1 MIDQCVR
8 PGDSG
13 GVQKSTGGEESADPR
28 LETIFEIARVLLSS
42 RDPETLVSDL
52 LCAAVK
58 SFGKADAGMVFLREA
73 GQHLVVKAAIG
84 YDLAALRDVV
94 LAPGEAIAG
103 KVLQNRKPRLY
114 PAATAVAEAMANA
127 TTANLDSFR
136 RAAIGLGQPRS
147 AIAVPLTSDQ
157 TPLGVLVLIGLGEH
171 ECFSYADLTFFESV
185 GDLISTAVE
194 WATSR
199 ERLQAAQAIA
209 RANRLKADFV
219 SILAHEMRT
228 PLTSIKGY
236 TTALL
241 MEEAD
246 FSPETQR
253 EFLEIVDEECE
264 VLQSLIHDLLES
276 SVIDAGL
283 MKLEPQPLRLPRL
296 ARSLV
301 EDMSRRAQ
309 RIRFLLDFSQG
320 FPIIDADPDRIAEVL
335 RNLLDNAV
343 KYSPHG
349 GLVVVRGE
357 LRESEVVVSVA
368 DQGIGIAPEHLNRLF
383 EKFFR
388 VNSGLGRH
396 VVGSG
401 LGLPIARNAVE
412 AHGGR
417 IWAESQL
424 GRGSTFYFTL
434 PVRDPDKRSGKEEGT
449 QDE

>member
-1 MIDQCVR
+1 MVDQCVR
-8 PGDSG
+8 SGDSG
-13 GVQKSTGGEESADPR
+13 GALKVAGASWSADR
-28 LETIFEIARVLLSS
+28 RVDTVLEIARVLVSN
-42 RDPETLVSDL
+42 RDPETLVQDL
-52 LCAAVK
+52 LHALVQSCD
-58 SFGKADAGMVFLREA
+58 KAGAGMVFLRESD
-73 GQHLVVKAAIG
+73 QQLVVRAATG
-84 YDLAALRDVV
+84 YDLAPLRDVA
-94 LAPGEAIAG
+94 LAPGEAIGG
-103 KVLQNRKPRLY
+103 KVLQSGQGELY
-114 PAATAVAEAMANA
+114 SNTVAFAEGMAN
-127 TTANLDSFR
+127 TTPANRQSFR
-136 RAAIGLGQPRS
+136 RAAGDLGQPRS
-147 AIAVPLTSDQ
+147 AVAVPLGLDQ
-157 TPLGVLVLIGLGEH
+157 EPRGALVLIGLGET
-171 ECFSYADLTFFESV
+171 ESFSSTDLAFFERVADLVSAAMER
-185 GDLISTAVE
+185 
-194 WATSR
+194 AT
-199 ERLQAAQAIA
+199 ETEQLQAAQAVA
-209 RANRLKADFV
+209 RANRLKEDLV

-236 TTALL
+236 STALL
-241 MEEAD
+241 MEEAA

-253 EFLEIVDEECE
+253 EFLEIIDQECE

-283 MKLEPQPLRLPRL
+283 MKLEPQPVRLPRL
-296 ARSLV
+296 AKSLV

-309 RIRFLLDFSQG
+309 EIRFLLDFPEG

-343 KYSPHG
+343 KYSLHG

-357 LRESEVVVSVA
+357 LREREIVVSVA

-434 PVRDPDKRSGKEEGT
+434 PLRDPKDASGKEDGA
-449 QDE
+449 QDG